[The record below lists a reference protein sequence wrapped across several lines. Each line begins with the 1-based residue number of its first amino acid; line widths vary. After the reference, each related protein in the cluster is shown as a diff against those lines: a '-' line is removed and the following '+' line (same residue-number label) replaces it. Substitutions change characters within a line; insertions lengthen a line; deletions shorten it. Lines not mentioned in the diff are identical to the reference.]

1 MNYANRL
8 QRLEATAMPS
18 KHFRALIVFGKDAE
32 SAIGMEEGK
41 DQSPKFDRR
50 ADEAEDA
57 FLARVLAELD
67 WVLVG
72 KVSCSESDLTDTVRS
87 D

>member
-1 MNYANRL
+1 MNYTSRL
-8 QRLEATAMPS
+8 QRLEATVTPS
-18 KHFRALIVFGKDAE
+18 KRFRALIVFGKKAE

-57 FLARVLAELD
+57 FLARVERELG
-67 WVLVG
+67 WPPAPAN
-72 KVSCSESDLTDTVRS
+72 
-87 D
+87 